1 MTQQTRRSEMATE
14 QDLHTVRGLAEDYE
28 RVESVRLE
36 DGEIVVRGH
45 GVTERFDTAEEAC
58 SAIRASWVQ
67 S

>member
-1 MTQQTRRSEMATE
+1 MATE

-28 RVESVRLE
+28 LVESVRLE
-36 DGEIVVRGH
+36 GDELVVRGH
-45 GVTERFDTAEEAC
+45 GVTERFDSVEEAC